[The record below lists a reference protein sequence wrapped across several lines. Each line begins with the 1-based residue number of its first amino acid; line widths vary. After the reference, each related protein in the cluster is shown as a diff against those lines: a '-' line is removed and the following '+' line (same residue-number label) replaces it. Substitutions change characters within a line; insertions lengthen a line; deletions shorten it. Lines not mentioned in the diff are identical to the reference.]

1 MDEQKY
7 KSLQQRVEE
16 LEQEVQGLKNKLD
29 RLISVY
35 EESPYRNQRK
45 VRADAAPSPEP
56 TPGSPVKDTPKPES
70 PGIETKK
77 KRSVETLAGSLFGEN
92 WLYKIGIFLLLLG
105 VAYLFKYSIDQG
117 WITPPIR
124 SAFGLV
130 VGMVLVI
137 SGQRLDIS
145 RRPYR
150 QILMGGGIATFYI
163 TGFATFQL
171 FDFAP
176 PLLVWIFMIG
186 ITLFA
191 LFMSLQQDEE
201 VLSVVGTIGGLGTP
215 FMLYTGS
222 GSLPGLIIYT
232 ALILSGVGALYYFRK
247 WKMLLWTSAGGGYLV
262 LAVGLINSIFFRM
275 DITLLDRWSLQAGIL
290 FEMMLFW
297 VLPVLRNLHENTT
310 ASHLTRGDKNS
321 IIQRSNNLFQVQI
334 LTLVV
339 PVVALYLSIWTW
351 PYSAQPWSWAAFGGS
366 VVFFAVATI
375 LQTYHH
381 RSLQL
386 THYYSSAL
394 LLTIGFFLLLEN
406 NLLFLILAAEALA
419 FRIIAQLFEDKNFSL
434 GSHALALIVSVWLVD
449 ELVNATHSGWAI
461 FNPTGISNVLIIA
474 AIGVG
479 VPWFMKK
486 ENSYRSIYL
495 IFGHLAFLGWL
506 VQQFRP
512 LSDGDALI
520 TISWGVYAI
529 ILLVWGF
536 QRDSDLIRK
545 TAMATVFLTVG
556 KLVLV
561 DFSQLEAIWRILMFI
576 GFGGFFLL
584 ISYYIQKYRSNTMG
598 KPD

>member
-1 MDEQKY
+1 MEDQEY

-16 LEQEVQGLKNKLD
+16 LEQEVWGLKNKLN
-29 RLISVY
+29 RLISIY
-35 EESPYRNQRK
+35 ERSPYREQRQP
-45 VRADAAPSPEP
+45 REETAPSPEP
-56 TPGSPVKDTPKPES
+56 LRTNKGEKALKRDK
-70 PGIETKK
+70 PGIKAEKK
-77 KRSVETLAGSLFGEN
+77 SSVETFGGSLFGEN
-92 WLYKIGIFLLLLG
+92 WLYKIGIILLLLG
-105 VAYLFKYSIDQG
+105 MAYLFKYSIDQG

-124 SAFGLV
+124 SAFGLM
-130 VGMVLVI
+130 VGVVLVI

-176 PLLVWIFMIG
+176 PLLIWIFMIG

-191 LFMSLQQDEE
+191 LFMALQQDEE
-201 VLSVVGTIGGLGTP
+201 VLSVVGTVGGLGTP

-232 ALILSGVGALYYFRK
+232 ALILSGSGALYYFRK
-247 WKMLLWTSAGGGYLV
+247 WKLLLWTSAAGGYLV

-275 DITLLDRWSLQAGIL
+275 DITLLDRWVLQAGIL
-290 FEMMLFW
+290 FEMLLFW
-297 VLPVLRNLHENTT
+297 ILPVFRSLNEDTISADST
-310 ASHLTRGDKNS
+310 GDGKS
-321 IIQRSNNLFQVQI
+321 LIIQRSNNLFQVQI

-351 PYSAQPWSWAAFGGS
+351 PYSIQPWSWAAFGGS
-366 VVFFAVATI
+366 LLFFGVATG
-375 LQTYHH
+375 LQRYHH

-394 LLTIGFFLLLEN
+394 LLTIGFFLFLEN

-419 FRIIAQLFEDKNFSL
+419 FRIMAQLFEDKNFSL
-434 GSHALALIVSVWLVD
+434 GSHILALIVSVWLVD
-449 ELVNATHSGWAI
+449 ELINATHSGWAI
-461 FNPTGISNVLIIA
+461 FNPTGISNVLIIT

-479 VPWFMKK
+479 IPWFMKK
-486 ENSYRSIYL
+486 ENPYRSTYL

-512 LSDGDALI
+512 LADGDALI
-520 TISWGVYAI
+520 TISWGVYAVV
-529 ILLVWGF
+529 LLVWGF
-536 QRDSDLIRK
+536 QRNSDLIRK

-584 ISYYIQKYRSNTMG
+584 ISYYIQKYSVKTIE
-598 KPD
+598 KTE